1 MLLNIFY
8 KKTYMAKKKEKKN
21 DNIVANA
28 VETNVENTDSNV
40 VVIAENSVIDVN
52 DTIKIE
58 NLSLRDLLDYE
69 KAATIICRRYENSIK
84 LYDGTIRQSGPEY
97 FRFNKH
103 NNVESTDY
111 PEDILYDELLDDVV
125 DFIIDHIEE
134 FEYPESIQDIINDY
148 LDMEE

>member
-1 MLLNIFY
+1 
-8 KKTYMAKKKEKKN
+8 MAKKKEKKN

-97 FRFNKH
+97 FRFNKANLLH
-103 NNVESTDY
+103 NSLLNEIEKRLT
-111 PEDILYDELLDDVV
+111 ILYDA
-125 DFIIDHIEE
+125 
-134 FEYPESIQDIINDY
+134 
-148 LDMEE
+148 

>member
-1 MLLNIFY
+1 
-8 KKTYMAKKKEKKN
+8 MAKKKEKKN

-97 FRFNKH
+97 LRFNKANLLH
-103 NNVESTDY
+103 NSLLNEIEKRLT
-111 PEDILYDELLDDVV
+111 ILYDA
-125 DFIIDHIEE
+125 
-134 FEYPESIQDIINDY
+134 
-148 LDMEE
+148 